1 MVNYFLYIKER
12 SKLFIHSMYE
22 LFPLS
27 ATKFNISIGIQIGM
41 FFPKPKI
48 SLYMKTFF
56 GLQCKQFWARC
67 LNIYA
72 YKVKPLG
79 CKNYQYQSFNVYFIF
94 LVSRWYHL
102 VLYQVIISCQHYK
115 MYVRVVRCRF
125 AWKVWKTFHSFLL
138 FMKLLLW
145 MLFLQISFCWVN
157 NNRWNDGPAAV
168 KCYYIWI
175 MTAKGNIAW
184 FFYLSTMQ

>member
-125 AWKVWKTFHSFLL
+125 ASKSMKDIPQL
-138 FMKLLLW
+138 FIVYEIAFMNVVFANILLLGK
-145 MLFLQISFCWVN
+145 Q
-157 NNRWNDGPAAV
+157 
-168 KCYYIWI
+168 
-175 MTAKGNIAW
+175 
-184 FFYLSTMQ
+184 Q